1 MGSAVKAVSRRVA
14 EDGYAALA
22 QTVGELAGGGVKPF
36 DTYLPLG
43 NKKKSLC
50 IEKSSENE
58 LFDCKF
64 TYTFISAQL
73 HG

>member
-43 NKKKSLC
+43 NKNQSLC
-50 IEKSSENE
+50 IERVVKVSYLTVN
-58 LFDCKF
+58 LP
-64 TYTFISAQL
+64 IL
-73 HG
+73 L